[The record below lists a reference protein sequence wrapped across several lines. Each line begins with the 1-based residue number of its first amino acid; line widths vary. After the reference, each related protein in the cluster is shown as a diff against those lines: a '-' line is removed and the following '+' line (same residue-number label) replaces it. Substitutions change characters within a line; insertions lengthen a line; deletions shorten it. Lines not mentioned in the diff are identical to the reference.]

1 MNATQLRVLPA
12 PSPSDLW
19 VAAVRREIEPSTL
32 TFLTRAAGAPGPVTT
47 PASVGAWIAARRRE
61 TPAAA

>member
-1 MNATQLRVLPA
+1 MNAPQLRLLPV

-32 TFLTRAAGAPGPVTT
+32 TLLTRAVSAPGPVSAL
-47 PASVGAWIAARRRE
+47 ASVDAWIAALRRE
-61 TPAAA
+61 DAA